1 MISQRD
7 KAGDLARFYTVTDP
21 RRHKRGFTIYK
32 VTARSVSRK
41 NPEEVQEIVTWKR
54 YSDFKKL
61 HRDLWQIHKDL
72 FRQADL
78 FPPFAKAKLFGR
90 FDECVIEERRQCAE
104 DLLQFSA
111 NIPALYNSSQLE
123 DFFKGGEVH
132 DGSDLIGPAEGF
144 GDFPDSLSDCSSEV
158 RKDSC
163 GLDDVTFTSQSEC
176 GGLSSD
182 SDLLSLTVDI
192 DSLSGADDGMASNQI
207 SPSKPFSVPPSPG
220 SLAQNFPGSSYEG
233 VKTEAEKESRSL
245 FAAKLKQKLGKSDY
259 LARAGELITLAMKK
273 ETEQDYEAAF
283 GFYRKGVDLL
293 LEGVQGEASPTRR
306 EAVKK
311 KTAEYLMRAETISS
325 LCLNP
330 SSDTSAIREPPGAES
345 SRPSS
350 NLRSP
355 AEELKAFRVLGVI
368 DKVLLILDT
377 KTEETFIL
385 KGLRKSSEESGS
397 RKTIIP
403 RCVPNMV
410 CLQKYIISEESV
422 FLVLQHAE
430 GGKLWSYLSK
440 FLSRSTEG
448 SFDVPLA
455 KSSNSNEDLLK
466 SLAPCPRNSVESRA
480 SSSGN
485 RLSIQ
490 PLQGS
495 LTLSSQDDSSTQD
508 EEGRESPLKWADSA
522 SSSEEECTTSY
533 LTLCKEYGQEQIEP
547 ETISI
552 DPLLKLGDGGSAKD
566 LDLMQKPL
574 PTDPFDKV
582 SSELNYDEFKPLN
595 EHGDQEI
602 VGHTGMSDTLSQ
614 SRNSPM
620 EFFRIDSK
628 ESASDLLGMDFVD
641 KGYNLKP
648 ENFKTFSPFQDD
660 EVDLENRSLD
670 VDKPS
675 LSTHDTMSHG
685 SNDSVPVI
693 SFKEAALDDVSSIDE
708 GRPDLLVNLPGTQPV
723 DTEQSSKNV
732 YIESDVMDSKLLET
746 PDVLQIKS
754 SIDKIIEPQDNL
766 QVVGEHSSQVLSQ
779 SITLCPISVD
789 NVGLQSTGLSG
800 SDKVCSLKPSD
811 PLLVNSSSSSIS
823 PNSSILET
831 SQIDQVSEANKHG
844 DPCDTQQS
852 SQSGLSEE
860 LSTNLMQLQI
870 RIEDTDDCS
879 RRRDLREDGEI
890 HKIFQELDAKLS
902 EASHFFIPE
911 SCIRRWA
918 AEIVVALDVL
928 HREGI
933 VCRDLNPNNILLN
946 DRGHIQLTYF
956 SRWTEVEDSC
966 DSDAVERMY
975 CAPEMG
981 GIAEETEA
989 CDWWSLGALL
999 FELLT
1004 RKALVD
1010 CHPAGISTHTSLN
1023 MPEYV
1028 SKESRSLV
1036 QQLLQFNPS
1045 ERLGAGVAGVED
1057 IKSHPFF
1064 NGVDWEE
1071 FTR

>member
-1 MISQRD
+1 MISPRD
-7 KAGDLARFYTVTDP
+7 KGDLARFYTVTDP
-21 RRHKRGFTIYK
+21 RRHQKGFTIYK
-32 VTARSVSRK
+32 VTARIVSRK
-41 NPEEVQEIVTWKR
+41 NPEEVQEIVSWKR

-61 HRDLWQIHKDL
+61 HRDLWQIHKNL
-72 FRQADL
+72 FRQTEL

-90 FDECVIEERRQCAE
+90 FDTFVIEERRQCAE

-123 DFFKGGEVH
+123 EFFRGGEVH
-132 DGSDLIGPAEGF
+132 DGSDLIGPAEPF
-144 GDFPDSLSDCSSEV
+144 TDYPDSLSDCSSEV

-163 GLDDVTFTSQSEC
+163 GLDDLTVTSQSEC

-182 SDLLSLTVDI
+182 SDLISLTVDI
-192 DSLSGADDGMASNQI
+192 DSLSGTDDGMASNQI
-207 SPSKPFSVPPSPG
+207 SPSKTFSVPPSPG
-220 SLAQNFPGSSYEG
+220 SLAQSFSASSYDG
-233 VKTEAEKESRSL
+233 VKAEVEKEGRSL
-245 FAAKLKQKLGKSDY
+245 FTTKLKQKLGRSDY
-259 LARAGELITLAMKK
+259 LMKAGELITLAMKK
-273 ETEQDYEAAF
+273 EAEQDYESAF

-325 LCLNP
+325 LCLKP
-330 SSDTSAIREPPGAES
+330 TLEEKLSGPPGAES
-345 SRPSS
+345 SRPSW

-368 DKVLLILDT
+368 DKVLLVLDT
-377 KTEETFIL
+377 RTQETFIL

-410 CLQKYIISEESV
+410 CLRKYIISEESV
-422 FLVLQHAE
+422 YLVLQHAE

-455 KSSNSNEDLLK
+455 KSSNSNEDFLK
-466 SLAPCPRNSVESRA
+466 NLAPCPRNSIESRE
-480 SSSGN
+480 SGGGN
-485 RLSIQ
+485 RLSVQ
-490 PLQGS
+490 PLHSS

-508 EEGRESPLKWADSA
+508 DEGRESPLKWADSP

-533 LTLCKEYGQEQIEP
+533 LTLCKEYGQEKMEP
-547 ETISI
+547 ETLSD
-552 DPLLKLGDGGSAKD
+552 DPLIKLGGVDSAKD
-566 LDLMQKPL
+566 LDILQNPL
-574 PTDPFDKV
+574 LNKFD
-582 SSELNYDEFKPLN
+582 SQLTFDELKLLQDVEEETMGQTSL
-595 EHGDQEI
+595 
-602 VGHTGMSDTLSQ
+602 SDALSK

-628 ESASDLLGMDFVD
+628 ESASDMLGGDFVD
-641 KGYNLKP
+641 KAYSLKP
-648 ENFKTFSPFQDD
+648 EIFNSLSPFQDD
-660 EVDLENRSLD
+660 DVDSETQSID

-675 LSTHDTMSHG
+675 VRPQDTISRS

-693 SFKEAALDDVSSIDE
+693 SFKDAAVDDVSSIDE
-708 GRPDLLVNLPGTQPV
+708 GRPDLLVNLPGTQLV
-723 DTEQSSKNV
+723 DTV
-732 YIESDVMDSKLLET
+732 ESLNNLCSEKDVMDSKLLET

-754 SIDKIIEPQDNL
+754 SLDQIIKPQENLLVEDVSSKEPSQD
-766 QVVGEHSSQVLSQ
+766 
-779 SITLCPISVD
+779 ITLCPVSVD
-789 NVGLQSTGLSG
+789 NIKGSVLTANPEG
-800 SDKVCSLKPSD
+800 SDLPLSLNFFEHVSVQP
-811 PLLVNSSSSSIS
+811 SSSATSSSLLDLTNKQFLETSTPNLHSATSSIS
-823 PNSSILET
+823 NELT
-831 SQIDQVSEANKHG
+831 AN
-844 DPCDTQQS
+844 
-852 SQSGLSEE
+852 L
-860 LSTNLMQLQI
+860 LQLQI
-870 RIEDTDDCS
+870 KIEDTDKVSD
-879 RRRDLREDGEI
+879 RRRESREEQEI

-902 EASHFFIPE
+902 EAAHLIIPE

-918 AEIVVALDVL
+918 AEIVVALDAL

-933 VCRDLNPNNILLN
+933 VCCDLNPNNILLN

-956 SRWTEVEDSC
+956 SRWMEVEDSC
-966 DSDAVERMY
+966 DSEAMERMY
-975 CAPEMG
+975 CAPEVG
-981 GIAEETEA
+981 SIAEETEA

-1010 CHPAGISTHTSLN
+1010 CHPAGIGTHTSLN
-1023 MPEYV
+1023 MPECV
-1028 SKESRSLV
+1028 SKEARSLI
-1036 QQLLQFNPS
+1036 QQLLQFNPM
-1045 ERLGAGVAGVED
+1045 ERLGAGVAGVEE

-1064 NGVDWEE
+1064 TEVDWEE

>member
-21 RRHKRGFTIYK
+21 RRHQKGFTIYK
-32 VTARSVSRK
+32 VTARTVSRK
-41 NPEEVQEIVTWKR
+41 NPDDVQEIVTWKR

-61 HRDLWQIHKDL
+61 HRDLWQIHKNL
-72 FRQADL
+72 FRQTEL

-111 NIPALYNSSQLE
+111 NIPALYNSPQLE
-123 DFFKGGEVH
+123 DFFRGGEVH
-132 DGSDLIGPAEGF
+132 DGSDLIGPAEPF

-182 SDLLSLTVDI
+182 SDLISLTVDI
-192 DSLSGADDGMASNQI
+192 DSLSWTDDGMASDQI
-207 SPSKPFSVPPSPG
+207 SPSKPLSVPPSPG
-220 SLAQNFPGSSYEG
+220 AVAQNFPGSSYEG

-259 LARAGELITLAMKK
+259 LTRAGELITLAMKK

-325 LCLNP
+325 LCLNR
-330 SSDTSAIREPPGAES
+330 SSEASMPRDPPGAES

-368 DKVLLILDT
+368 DKVLLVLDT
-377 KTEETFIL
+377 KTQETFIL

-397 RKTIIP
+397 RKTIVP

-410 CLQKYIISEESV
+410 CLHKYIISEESV

-440 FLSRSTEG
+440 FLSGSAEG

-455 KSSNSNEDLLK
+455 KSSHSNEDLLK
-466 SLAPCPRNSVESRA
+466 NLAPCPRNSVESRA
-480 SSSGN
+480 SSTGN
-485 RLSIQ
+485 RLSVQ
-490 PLQGS
+490 PLQSS

-547 ETISI
+547 GTLSDE
-552 DPLLKLGDGGSAKD
+552 PLLKLGDGDSTKD
-566 LDLMQKPL
+566 LDLMQKAL
-574 PTDPFDKV
+574 SGPFNKFG
-582 SSELNYDEFKPLN
+582 SELNFDAFKLLN
-595 EHGDQEI
+595 EHGEQEMS
-602 VGHTGMSDTLSQ
+602 GNSGMSDALNK

-628 ESASDLLGMDFVD
+628 ESTSDLLGTDFVD

-648 ENFKTFSPFQDD
+648 ENCKTFSPFQDD
-660 EVDLENRSLD
+660 EVDPDAQSLD
-670 VDKPS
+670 DVKPS
-675 LSTHDTMSHG
+675 MSTHDTMSRG

-708 GRPDLLVNLPGTQPV
+708 GRPDLLVNLPGAQLV

-732 YIESDVMDSKLLET
+732 YIENDVMDSKLLET

-754 SIDKIIEPQDNL
+754 SIDKLIELENNL
-766 QVVGEHSSQVLSQ
+766 LAVGDHSTECESRN
-779 SITLCPISVD
+779 ITLCPISVD
-789 NVGLQSTGLSG
+789 LQSTSLSG
-800 SDKVCSLKPSD
+800 SDILCSLKPLD
-811 PLLVNSSSSSIS
+811 PRLNNSPSSSIS
-823 PNSSILET
+823 HNSSILEA
-831 SQIDQVSEANKHG
+831 SQLQQDSCAA
-844 DPCDTQQS
+844 QQS
-852 SQSGLSEE
+852 SDSEFRKE

-870 RIEDTDDCS
+870 RIEDTDESCAGQ
-879 RRRDLREDGEI
+879 RDLREDSEI

-902 EASHFFIPE
+902 EASCFFIPE

-918 AEIVVALDVL
+918 AEIVVALDAL
-928 HREGI
+928 HQEGI

-975 CAPEMG
+975 CAPEIG
-981 GIAEETEA
+981 GISEEMEA

-1010 CHPAGISTHTSLN
+1010 CHPAGISTHTSIH
-1023 MPEYV
+1023 MPEFV
-1028 SKESRSLV
+1028 SKEARSLV
-1036 QQLLQFNPS
+1036 QQLLQFNPL

-1064 NGVDWEE
+1064 NGVDWGE

>member
-21 RRHKRGFTIYK
+21 RRHQKGFTIYK
-32 VTARSVSRK
+32 VTARIVSRK
-41 NPEEVQEIVTWKR
+41 SPEDVQEIVTWKR

-61 HRDLWQIHKDL
+61 HRDLLQIHKNL
-72 FRQADL
+72 FRQTEL

-111 NIPALYNSSQLE
+111 NIPALFNSAQLE

-132 DGSDLIGPAEGF
+132 DGSDLIGPAEPF
-144 GDFPDSLSDCSSEV
+144 GDFPDSLSDCSSDV

-192 DSLSGADDGMASNQI
+192 DSLSGTDDGMASNQI
-207 SPSKPFSVPPSPG
+207 SPSKPFSVSPSPG
-220 SLAQNFPGSSYEG
+220 SSALNFPGSSYEG
-233 VKTEAEKESRSL
+233 VKTESEKESRNM
-245 FAAKLKQKLGKSDY
+245 FTAKLKQKLGKSDY
-259 LARAGELITLAMKK
+259 LTRAGELITLAMKK
-273 ETEQDYEAAF
+273 EVEQDYEAAF

-325 LCLNP
+325 LCLSCP
-330 SSDTSAIREPPGAES
+330 SERSTLQDPPGAES

-368 DKVLLILDT
+368 DKVLLVLDT
-377 KTEETFIL
+377 QTQETFIL

-410 CLQKYIISEESV
+410 CLHKYIISEESV

-455 KSSNSNEDLLK
+455 KSSQSNEELLK
-466 SLAPCPRNSVESRA
+466 NLAPCPRNSVESRT
-480 SSSGN
+480 SSGGN
-485 RLSIQ
+485 RLSVQ
-490 PLQGS
+490 PLQNS

-547 ETISI
+547 ETLSD
-552 DPLLKLGDGGSAKD
+552 DPLLKLGEGDSTKD

-574 PTDPFDKV
+574 PGSLNKFG
-582 SSELNYDEFKPLN
+582 SELDFDDLKSLN
-595 EHGDQEI
+595 ELDEQET
-602 VGHTGMSDTLSQ
+602 GECSGMSDALSK

-628 ESASDLLGMDFVD
+628 ESASDLLGSEFVD
-641 KGYNLKP
+641 KGYKLKP
-648 ENFKTFSPFQDD
+648 ENFKTLSPFQDD
-660 EVDLENRSLD
+660 EVDPETQSLD

-675 LSTHDTMSHG
+675 THDTMSRG
-685 SNDSVPVI
+685 SNDSVPVV
-693 SFKEAALDDVSSIDE
+693 SFKEAALDDMSSVDE
-708 GRPDLLVNLPGTQPV
+708 GRPDLLVNLPGAPPV
-723 DTEQSSKNV
+723 DAEQSLKKV
-732 YIESDVMDSKLLET
+732 YIESDVLDSKLLET

-754 SIDKIIEPQDNL
+754 SIDL
-766 QVVGEHSSQVLSQ
+766 GEHSTPPQSQ
-779 SITLCPISVD
+779 SITLRPINVD
-789 NVGLQSTGLSG
+789 GI
-800 SDKVCSLKPSD
+800 KPLDS
-811 PLLVNSSSSSIS
+811 LLVNSSSSSLS
-823 PNSSILET
+823 HNSSVLDV
-831 SQIDQVSEANKHG
+831 SQADHEHTNKPLQPS
-844 DPCDTQQS
+844 DAQQFSDT
-852 SQSGLSEE
+852 GLRKE
-860 LSTNLMQLQI
+860 LSANLMQLQI
-870 RIEDTDDCS
+870 KIEDMDEICGG
-879 RRRDLREDGEI
+879 RRDLREDSEI

-902 EASHFFIPE
+902 EACHFFIPE

-918 AEIVVALDVL
+918 AEIVVALDAL

-975 CAPEMG
+975 CAPEVG
-981 GIAEETEA
+981 GMTEETEA
-989 CDWWSLGALL
+989 CDWWSLGTLL

-1004 RKALVD
+1004 RKAIID

-1028 SKESRSLV
+1028 SKEARSLV
-1036 QQLLQFNPS
+1036 QQLLQFNPL
-1045 ERLGAGVAGVED
+1045 ERLGAGVSGVED

-1064 NGVDWEE
+1064 NGVDWED